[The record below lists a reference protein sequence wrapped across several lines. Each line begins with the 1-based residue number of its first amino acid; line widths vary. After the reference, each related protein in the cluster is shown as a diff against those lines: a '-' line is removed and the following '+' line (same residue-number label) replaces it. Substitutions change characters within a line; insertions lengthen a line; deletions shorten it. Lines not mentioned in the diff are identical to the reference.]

1 MKHKI
6 AIPIEVEILKWI
18 DKQVKQILATPN
30 RISQIDTQTFKVK
43 STITLIQN
51 ASLYTYD

>member
-1 MKHKI
+1 MKHEI

-18 DKQVKQILATPN
+18 DKQVKQILATPSG
-30 RISQIDTQTFKVK
+30 ISQIDTQTFKVK
-43 STITLIQN
+43 SMITLIQN